1 MYLFVYTIVYTSFNL
16 ALFKHVLNQPS
27 MKNCIVCKMEINEG
41 EVCQSCF
48 QFLKW
53 KHKKK
58 YFEKIREFRKLENK
72 DSGSIKFRRK
82 K

>member
-1 MYLFVYTIVYTSFNL
+1 
-16 ALFKHVLNQPS
+16 
-27 MKNCIVCKMEINEG
+27 MKNCVICKREINEG

-53 KHKKK
+53 KYKKK
-58 YFEKIREFRKLENK
+58 YQEKIRDFKRLENK

>member
-1 MYLFVYTIVYTSFNL
+1 
-16 ALFKHVLNQPS
+16 
-27 MKNCIVCKMEINEG
+27 MEINEG